1 MALLAEERATALLQW
16 AEAGFAAGATGRR
29 VPPSSSSSTPSTEVA
44 PLATA
49 VLQLTAAVE
58 RLAAGRDA
66 EPSGSDESTGDGAA
80 AERAARLD
88 GAWGG

>member
-1 MALLAEERATALLQW
+1 MALP

-29 VPPSSSSSTPSTEVA
+29 VPPSSSSSTPSAKVA

-49 VLQLTAAVE
+49 VLGLTAAAE

-66 EPSGSDESTGDGAA
+66 EPSGSDESSEDAAA

-88 GAWGG
+88 RAWCG